1 MSETKLLV
9 DVVCVHYKS
18 GHIKPIQIV
27 WENGI
32 HYNVDK
38 VLKIEQRAS
47 LKSGGS
53 GLRYTCL
60 IHGQQ
65 RYLYL
70 QDDNSWFIEK

>member
-1 MSETKLLV
+1 MAETKLLV

-18 GHIKPIQIV
+18 GHVKPIQIV
-27 WENGI
+27 WGNGV

-47 LKSGGS
+47 FKSGGS